1 MVQRFLTRF
10 AFVSIAFILLLSQ
23 ASAQGLDTR
32 SSKDDW
38 EEINFEF
45 DSAVL
50 SDGFP
55 SLLRM
60 AELLKANPTYKVK
73 LEGHGDGIGPDSYNE
88 ELALKRAQMVRD
100 FLVKY
105 GAAASQ
111 IETGSKGKRDPKVEG
126 EKKFYSRT
134 DVARWMNRRVV
145 VTVMDGQ
152 GRTVA
157 AGGTADAIRAMNN
170 KGGMDD
176 CCNEV
181 LKRLDKLD
189 EVLKRLKDLG
199 DQNASLKK
207 DIDELKNQHRAM
219 DQKLGSSGAG
229 VMGAAGATG
238 ATGATGAAGGH
249 TQMAGGTSGTA
260 GSNLGTPGGG
270 GAASGNAGGTGSKSS
285 TSSDVR
291 SSSGLG
297 DKFSLLG
304 LNVGADSE
312 GRTTFSGRGRFF
324 APMGDNFAVQAQG
337 EYLYFRPQKEAQVDL
352 GLVNRIGR
360 FQGGLFGSFKHVNL
374 RGEGG
379 TLGQAAMTA
388 DYLFKRGRVGIF
400 GTKGFMDNTIIG
412 RSNVILANGAIAPNL
427 MLERYLR
434 IVDQAG
440 VSGVVGIKGNMYAE
454 GNIGYLRSYG
464 GADRPGGTL
473 RFVFPINDKIAFTM
487 EGGVNETFM
496 GRSTN
501 GRAVF
506 GITWGNLLRPKNFLA
521 SNKPVPVDVP
531 RVRWEL
537 LTRTVRTGQALPPV
551 ADAGGDQ
558 IGIPAGAVR
567 LDGSGSYD
575 PNGEKLTYQWLQ
587 EQGPTVALTAST
599 SPATNFTASAGQVYV
614 FRLTVRNESG
624 LQASARVRV
633 TARADERVQI
643 LFFNSNPNRIRRGLS
658 SELSW
663 KVINAEEVT
672 IQGIGKVAA
681 EGRVTVTPTTTTN
694 YTITAKNRV
703 NEENATATVIVDV
716 PEVRV
721 VSCFVSPATIFKG
734 ESATLSYLTENA
746 QSVTIEPGIGAVQP
760 SGQVVVSPQVTTAY
774 RVIATGTDGTT
785 QSICN
790 ANVTVTD
797 KVGMPR
803 IVRFTADPTLIGEG
817 DKSTLTWTTEGAT
830 QISISS
836 VGDVDAVGSR
846 DVTPRMTTTYVL
858 TASNSTGSI
867 TAVATVSVIP
877 AARITS
883 FTANPPVSP
892 KPGAGVLLTCL
903 AENATTI
910 DIQPNNGQNIT
921 AQTQVFPTQDTTYTC
936 TAVGPRS
943 RDTKTVFVKVTPLPP
958 NPGIGDGL
966 APVIRFANGPIL
978 ETNVRQ
984 NTIDASQTVSPS
996 GDGPLTFQWTVRN
1009 GQAAIQTPNS
1019 PTTIVQLNQLIGD
1032 YYFDLTVTDSKGRR
1046 STATLIVRLV
1056 KQPIPGPG
1064 N

>member
-1 MVQRFLTRF
+1 MFQRLLTRITLT
-10 AFVSIAFILLLSQ
+10 SIAALLLLSQ

-32 SSKDDW
+32 ASKDDW
-38 EEINFEF
+38 EEVNFEF

-73 LEGHGDGIGPDSYNE
+73 LEGHGDGIGSDSYNDD
-88 ELALKRAQMVRD
+88 LAIKRAQMVRD

-111 IETGSKGKRDPKVEG
+111 IETSSKGKRDPKVDG

-152 GRTVA
+152 GRTVS

-170 KGGMDD
+170 KGGLDD

-189 EVLKRLKDLG
+189 EILKRLKDLA
-199 DQNASLKK
+199 DQNAALKK
-207 DIDELKNQHRAM
+207 DIDELKSQRA
-219 DQKLGSSGAG
+219 
-229 VMGAAGATG
+229 AAGATG
-238 ATGATGAAGGH
+238 AQGLTGAAGAGN
-249 TQMAGGTSGTA
+249 TQT
-260 GSNLGTPGGG
+260 
-270 GAASGNAGGTGSKSS
+270 AGGTGGTGSS
-285 TSSDVR
+285 NMGTPGTGGSSGSRNTSSDVR

-312 GRTTFSGRGRFF
+312 GKATLTGRGRFF

-337 EYLYFRPQKEAQVDL
+337 EYLYFRTQKEAQFDL

-379 TLGQAAMTA
+379 TLGQAAVTA
-388 DYLFKRGRVGIF
+388 DYLFSRGRVGVF
-400 GTKGFMDNTIIG
+400 GTKGFMDNSIIG
-412 RSNVILANGAIAPNL
+412 RSQVILANGAIAPNL
-427 MLERYLR
+427 MIERYLR
-434 IVDQAG
+434 IVDQG
-440 VSGVVGIKGNMYAE
+440 GLSGAVGLKGNMYAE

-473 RFVFPINDKIAFTM
+473 RFVFPINDKFAFTV

-521 SNKPVPVDVP
+521 SNKPVPVDIP

-558 IGIPAGAVR
+558 IGVPAGPVR

-575 PNGEKLTYQWLQ
+575 PNGERLTYQWVQ
-587 EQGPTVALTAST
+587 EQGPSVSLSAAT
-599 SPATNFTASAGQVYV
+599 SAITNFTAGAGQVYV

-633 TARADERVQI
+633 TARTDDRVQI
-643 LFFNSNPNRIRRGLS
+643 LFFNSNPNRIKRGET

-663 KVINAEEVT
+663 KVLNADEVT

-681 EGRVTVTPTTTTN
+681 EGRVTVTPAATTN
-694 YTITAKNRV
+694 YTLTARNTV
-703 NEENATATVIVDV
+703 NEENATATVIVEN
-716 PEVRV
+716 PTVRV
-721 VSCFVSPATIFKG
+721 VSCFVSPATIFRG

-760 SGQVVVSPQVTTAY
+760 SGQVVVSPTVSTAY
-774 RVIATGTDGTT
+774 RVIAVGTDGTT

-797 KVGMPR
+797 RVGMPR

-817 DKSTLTWTTEGAT
+817 DPSTLTWTTEGAT
-830 QISISS
+830 QVSISTL
-836 VGDVDAVGSR
+836 GDVDAVGTR
-846 DVTPRMTTTYVL
+846 DVTPRTTTTYVL
-858 TASNSTGSI
+858 TATNPAGSV
-867 TAVATVSVIP
+867 TAVATVTVIP

-892 KPGAGVLLTCL
+892 RPGAGVLLTCL

-943 RDTKTVFVKVTPLPP
+943 RDTKTVFVRVTPLPP
-958 NPGIGDGL
+958 DPGNGDGL
-966 APVIRFANGPIL
+966 APVIKFGSGPVL

-984 NTIDASQTVSPS
+984 NTIDASQTFSPS

-1009 GQAAIQTPNS
+1009 GQAAIQSPNS

-1056 KQPIPGPG
+1056 KQPIP
-1064 N
+1064 

>member
-10 AFVSIAFILLLSQ
+10 ALAWIACWMLLSQ
-23 ASAQGLDTR
+23 VSAQGLDTR
-32 SSKDDW
+32 ASKDDW

-60 AELLKANPTYKVK
+60 AELLKANPAYRVK

-111 IETGSKGKRDPKVEG
+111 IETASKGKRDPKVEG

-189 EVLKRLKDLG
+189 DILKRLKDLA

-207 DIDELKNQHRAM
+207 DIDDLKNQHRAM
-219 DQKLGSSGAG
+219 DQKLGSGQ
-229 VMGAAGATG
+229 MGATG
-238 ATGATGAAGGH
+238 ATGATGPAG
-249 TQMAGGTSGTA
+249 MAGGNTQLAGGASGAGAAGAGTPVAGGASSGT
-260 GSNLGTPGGG
+260 G
-270 GAASGNAGGTGSKSS
+270 GGTGSKNSS
-285 TSSDVR
+285 SSDVR
-291 SSSGLG
+291 SSSGFG

-312 GRTTFSGRGRFF
+312 GKTTFSGRGRFF

-337 EYLYFRPQKEAQVDL
+337 EYLYFRPQKEAQFDI

-412 RSNVILANGAIAPNL
+412 RSNVILSNGAIAPNI

-440 VSGVVGIKGNMYAE
+440 MSGVVGLKGNMYAE

-473 RFVFPINDKIAFTM
+473 RFVFPINDKFAFTM

-506 GITWGNLLRPKNFLA
+506 GITFGNLLRPKNFLA
-521 SNKPVPVDVP
+521 SNKPVPVDIP
-531 RVRWEL
+531 RIRWEL
-537 LTRTVRTGQALPPV
+537 LTRRVRTGQALPPV

-558 IGIPAGAVR
+558 IGVPAGQIR
-567 LDGSGSYD
+567 LDGSNSYD
-575 PNGEKLTYQWLQ
+575 PNGEKLTYQWTQ
-587 EQGPTVALTAST
+587 EQGPTVTLTAAT
-599 SPATNFTASAGQVYV
+599 SPMTNFAAAAGQVYV

-633 TARADERVQI
+633 TVRSDDRVQI
-643 LFFNSNPNRIRRGLS
+643 LFFNSNPTRIRRGQT

-663 KVINAEEVT
+663 KVLNAEEVS
-672 IQGIGKVAA
+672 INGIGKVAA
-681 EGRVTVTPTTTTN
+681 EGRATVTPNVTTN
-694 YTITAKNRV
+694 YTLTAKNRV

-721 VSCFVSPATIFKG
+721 VSCFVSPATIFRG

-746 QSVTIEPGIGAVQP
+746 QSVVIEPGIGAVQP
-760 SGQVVVSPQVTTAY
+760 SGQVVISPQVTTAY
-774 RVIATGTDGTT
+774 RVIATGADGTT

-797 KVGMPR
+797 RVGMPR

-836 VGDVDAVGSR
+836 LGDVDAVGSR
-846 DVTPRMTTTYVL
+846 EVTPRTTTTYVL
-858 TASNSTGSI
+858 TASNTAGSV

-892 KPGAGVLLTCL
+892 RPGAGVLLTCL
-903 AENATTI
+903 AENATSI
-910 DIQPNNGQNIT
+910 DIQPNNGQNVT

-943 RDTKTVFVKVTPLPP
+943 RDTKTVFVRVTPLPP
-958 NPGIGDGL
+958 DPGIGDGQ
-966 APVIRFANGPIL
+966 APVIRFASGPIL

-984 NTIDASQTVSPS
+984 NTIDASQTISPS

-1009 GQAAIQTPNS
+1009 GQAAIQNPTS

-1032 YYFDLTVTDSKGRR
+1032 YYFDLTVTDAKGRR

>member
-1 MVQRFLTRF
+1 MLFLPPLLPDVQ
-10 AFVSIAFILLLSQ
+10 
-23 ASAQGLDTR
+23 AQGLDTR
-32 SSKDDW
+32 ASKDDW

-60 AELLKANPTYKVK
+60 AELLKANSTFKVK
-73 LEGHGDGIGPDSYNE
+73 LEGHGDGIGSDTYND
-88 ELALKRAQMVRD
+88 ELATRRAQTVRD

-111 IETGSKGKRDPKVEG
+111 IDTSSKGKRDPKVAT
-126 EKKFYSRT
+126 EKKYYSRT

-145 VTVMDGQ
+145 VTVVDGQ

-189 EVLKRLKDLG
+189 DILKQLKDLA
-199 DQNASLKK
+199 DANNALKK
-207 DIDELKNQHRAM
+207 DIDELK
-219 DQKLGSSGAG
+219 QKAGGSALAG
-229 VMGAAGATG
+229 QPGAAGA
-238 ATGATGAAGGH
+238 
-249 TQMAGGTSGTA
+249 A
-260 GSNLGTPGGG
+260 GS
-270 GAASGNAGGTGSKSS
+270 GNTLAGGTGGANSGAGGGTGGVGNSNS
-285 TSSDVR
+285 TANSAH
-291 SSSGLG
+291 SGNGFG

-312 GRTTFSGRGRFF
+312 GKATFTGRGRFF
-324 APMGDNFAVQAQG
+324 APLGDNFAVQAQA
-337 EYLYFRPQKEAQVDL
+337 EYLYFRTQKEGQADV
-352 GLVNRIGR
+352 GIVHRIGR
-360 FQGGLFGSFKHVNL
+360 FQGGLFGSFKHVSL

-379 TLGQAAMTA
+379 TLGQASMTA
-388 DYLFKRGRVGIF
+388 DYLFGRGRVGVF
-400 GTKGFMDNTIIG
+400 GTKGFLDNTVIG
-412 RSNVILANGAIAPNL
+412 RSQVLLANGAIAPNL
-427 MLERYLR
+427 LLERYLR

-440 VSGVVGIKGNMYAE
+440 ISGTVGLAGNTYAE

-473 RFVFPINDKIAFTM
+473 RFVFPLSDKFAFTA
-487 EGGVNETFM
+487 EGGVNETFL

-506 GITWGNLLRPKNFLA
+506 GVTWGNLLRPKNFLA
-521 SNKPVPVDVP
+521 SNKPVPVDIP
-531 RVRWEL
+531 RIRWEL

-558 IGIPAGAVR
+558 IGIPAGLVR
-567 LDGSGSYD
+567 LDGSNSYD
-575 PNGEKLTYQWLQ
+575 PNGERLTYQWVQ
-587 EQGPTVALTAST
+587 EQGPSVSLSAPT
-599 SPATNFTASAGQVYV
+599 SATTNFTGAAGQMYV

-633 TARADERVQI
+633 TTRTEDRVQI
-643 LFFNSNPNRIRRGLS
+643 LFFVSNPPRIRQGQS

-681 EGRVTVTPTTTTN
+681 EGRVSVSPMQTTN
-694 YTITAKNRV
+694 YTLTAKSGT
-703 NEENATATVIVDV
+703 NEENATTTVLVEI

-721 VSCFVSPATIFKG
+721 ASCFASPASIFRG
-734 ESATLSYLTENA
+734 ESSTISYLTENA
-746 QSVTIEPGIGAVQP
+746 RSVTIEPGIGAVQP
-760 SGQVVVSPQVTTAY
+760 SGSVVVSPTITTAY
-774 RVIATGTDGTT
+774 RVIAVGTDGVS
-785 QSICN
+785 QAVCN
-790 ANVTVTD
+790 ANVTVSERS
-797 KVGMPR
+797 GLPR

-817 DKSTLTWTTEGAT
+817 ESSTLNWTTEGAT
-830 QISISS
+830 QVSITAL
-836 VGDVDAVGSR
+836 GDVDAAGSR
-846 DVTPRMTTTYVL
+846 QVSPRSTTTYTL
-858 TASNSTGSI
+858 TASNPTGTV
-867 TAVATVSVIP
+867 TAVATVNVIG

-892 KPGAGVLLTCL
+892 RPGAGVILTCL
-903 AENATTI
+903 AENATQI

-921 AQTQVFPTQDTTYTC
+921 AQTQVFPTVDTTYTC
-936 TAVGPRS
+936 TATGPRS

-958 NPGIGDGL
+958 DPGIGDGQE
-966 APVIRFANGPIL
+966 PVIKIAGGPVI
-978 ETNVRQ
+978 ETNVRHNQ
-984 NTIDASQTVSPS
+984 LDASQTFSPS
-996 GDGPLTFQWTVRN
+996 GDTPLTYQWSVRN
-1009 GQAAIQTPNS
+1009 GRAAIQSPNS
-1019 PTTIVQLNQLIGD
+1019 PVTVVQLNQTIGD
-1032 YYFDLTVTDSKGRR
+1032 YIFDLTVTDAKGRR
-1046 STATLIVRLV
+1046 TTQTVTVRLV
-1056 KQPIPGPG
+1056 KQPIP
-1064 N
+1064 

>member
-1 MVQRFLTRF
+1 M
-10 AFVSIAFILLLSQ
+10 AAMLLLP
-23 ASAQGLDTR
+23 AMTTYGQGLDTR
-32 SSKDDW
+32 ASKDDW

-60 AELLKANPTYKVK
+60 AELLKANPSYKVK
-73 LEGHGDGIGPDSYNE
+73 LEGHGDGIGSDAYNDD
-88 ELALKRAQMVRD
+88 LATKRAQMVRD

-111 IETGSKGKRDPKVEG
+111 IETSSKGKRDPKVAN

-134 DVARWMNRRVV
+134 DVARWMNRRVL
-145 VTVMDGQ
+145 VTVVDGQ

-157 AGGTADAIRAMNN
+157 AGGTADAIRAMN

-189 EVLKRLKDLG
+189 EILKRLKDLA
-199 DQNASLKK
+199 DQNAALKK
-207 DIDELKNQHRAM
+207 DIDELKARPVPAG
-219 DQKLGSSGAG
+219 GSVGP
-229 VMGAAGATG
+229 AGAPG
-238 ATGATGAAGGH
+238 QA
-249 TQMAGGTSGTA
+249 
-260 GSNLGTPGGG
+260 GTPGGTQQV
-270 GAASGNAGGTGSKSS
+270 AGGTGTAAGAGAGQPGTGSQSS

-291 SSSGLG
+291 SSSGIG

-312 GRTTFSGRGRFF
+312 GKATFSGRGRFF

-337 EYLYFRPQKEAQVDL
+337 EYLYFRNQKEGQADL

-360 FQGGLFGSFKHVNL
+360 FQGGLFASMKHVTI

-379 TLGQAAMTA
+379 TLGQAAFTA
-388 DYLFKRGRVGIF
+388 DYLFKRGRVGVF
-400 GTKGFMDNTIIG
+400 GTKGFMDNAVLG
-412 RSNVILANGAIAPNL
+412 RSQVVLANGALAPNL
-427 MLERYLR
+427 FLERYIR

-440 VSGVVGIKGNMYAE
+440 VSGVVGLKGNIYAE

-473 RFVFPINDKIAFTM
+473 RFVFPISDKFAFTV

-521 SNKPVPVDVP
+521 SGKPVPVDVP
-531 RVRWEL
+531 RIRWEL
-537 LTRTVRTGQALPPV
+537 LTRTVRLGPVLPPV

-558 IGIPAGAVR
+558 IGVPAGPIR
-567 LDGSGSYD
+567 LDGSNSYD
-575 PNGEKLTYQWLQ
+575 PNGERLTYQWVQ
-587 EQGPTVALTAST
+587 EQGPNVILSAAT
-599 SPATNFTASAGQVYV
+599 SAVTSFTGSAGQVYV
-614 FRLTVRNESG
+614 FRLTVKNESG
-624 LQASARVRV
+624 LQGSARVRV
-633 TARADERVQI
+633 TTRSDDRVSI
-643 LFFNSNPNRIRRGLS
+643 LFFISNPNRIRAGQT

-663 KVINAEEVT
+663 KVLNAEEVT
-672 IQGIGKVAA
+672 ISGGIGRVAA
-681 EGRVTVTPTTTTN
+681 EGRVTVTPSQTTT
-694 YTITAKNRV
+694 YTLTAKSRV
-703 NEENATATVIVDV
+703 NEENATASVIVEQ

-721 VSCFVSPATIFKG
+721 VSCFASPASIFKG
-734 ESATLSYLTENA
+734 ESSTISYLTENA
-746 QSVTIEPGIGAVQP
+746 RSVVIEPGIGAVQP

-774 RVIATGTDGTT
+774 RVIATGVDGTT
-785 QSICN
+785 TAICN

-797 KVGMPR
+797 RPGMPR

-830 QISISS
+830 SVSISQ
-836 VGDVDAVGSR
+836 VGENLAAAGTSDVM
-846 DVTPRMTTTYVL
+846 PRVTTTYTL
-858 TASNSTGSI
+858 TATNPTGSV
-867 TAVATVSVIP
+867 TAVATVNVVP

-892 KPGAGVLLTCL
+892 RPGAGVLLTCL

-936 TAVGPRS
+936 TAIGPRS
-943 RDTKTVFVKVTPLPP
+943 RDVKTVSVKVTPLPP
-958 NPGIGDGL
+958 GPGTGDGNE
-966 APVIRFANGPIL
+966 PVIRLGHGNVI
-978 ETNVRQ
+978 ETNVRH
-984 NTIDASQTVSPS
+984 NMLDASATFSPS
-996 GDGPLTFQWTVRN
+996 GDVPLTFQWTVRN
-1009 GQAAIQTPNS
+1009 GQAAILSPNS
-1019 PTTIVQLNQLIGD
+1019 PQTIVQLNQLIGD
-1032 YYFDLTVTDSKGRR
+1032 YYFDLTVTDAKGRR
-1046 STATLIVRLV
+1046 STTTVIVKLV
-1056 KQPIPGPG
+1056 KQPIPEPG
-1064 N
+1064 G

>member
-1 MVQRFLTRF
+1 MFRRYLTPL
-10 AFVSIAFILLLSQ
+10 ALASLAATLLL
-23 ASAQGLDTR
+23 APMVNAQGLDTR
-32 SSKDDW
+32 ASKDDW

-60 AELLKANPTYKVK
+60 AELLKANPSYKVK
-73 LEGHGDGIGPDSYNE
+73 LEGHGDGIGSDTYNDD
-88 ELALKRAQMVRD
+88 LATKRSQMVRD

-111 IETGSKGKRDPKVEG
+111 IETSTKGKRDPKVAS
-126 EKKFYSRT
+126 EKKYYSRT

-145 VTVMDGQ
+145 VTVVDGQ

-157 AGGTADAIRAMNN
+157 AGGTADAIRAMN

-189 EVLKRLKDLG
+189 EILKRLKDLA
-199 DQNASLKK
+199 DQNAALKK
-207 DIDELKNQHRAM
+207 DIDELKARP
-219 DQKLGSSGAG
+219 SGPG
-229 VMGAAGATG
+229 PAGAPGPTG
-238 ATGATGAAGGH
+238 PPSPTGQTQTAGGPGTGAA
-249 TQMAGGTSGTA
+249 
-260 GSNLGTPGGG
+260 P
-270 GAASGNAGGTGSKSS
+270 GGTGSKSAS
-285 TSSDVR
+285 TSDIK

-304 LNVGADSE
+304 LNVGADSM
-312 GRTTFSGRGRFF
+312 GKATFTGRGRFF
-324 APMGDNFAVQAQG
+324 APLGDNFAVQAQG
-337 EYLYFRPQKEAQVDL
+337 EYLYFRAQKEGQADL

-360 FQGGLFGSFKHVNL
+360 FQGGLFGSFKHVTLN
-374 RGEGG
+374 GEGG
-379 TLGQAAMTA
+379 TLGQAAFTA

-400 GTKGFMDNTIIG
+400 GTKGFLDNAVLG
-412 RSNVILANGAIAPNL
+412 RSQVVLANGAIAPNL
-427 MLERYLR
+427 MLERYIR

-440 VSGVVGIKGNMYAE
+440 VSGVVALAGNIYAE
-454 GNIGYLRSYG
+454 GNLGYLRSYG

-473 RFVFPINDKIAFTM
+473 RFVFPLSDKFAFTM

-521 SNKPVPVDVP
+521 SGKPVPVDIP
-531 RVRWEL
+531 RIRWEL
-537 LTRTVRTGQALPPV
+537 LTRTIRTGQVLPPI

-558 IGIPAGAVR
+558 IGVPSGPIR

-575 PNGEKLTYQWLQ
+575 PNGEKLTYQWIQ
-587 EQGPTVALTAST
+587 EQGPSVILSAAT
-599 SPATNFTASAGQVYV
+599 SPVTNFTGSSGQVYV
-614 FRLTVRNESG
+614 FRLTVKNESG

-633 TARADERVQI
+633 TTRSDDRVSI
-643 LFFNSNPNRIRRGLS
+643 LFFISNPTRITKGQN

-663 KVINAEEVT
+663 KVLNADE
-672 IQGIGKVAA
+672 ISISGIGKVAA
-681 EGRVTVTPTTTTN
+681 EGRIPVTPQATTT
-694 YTITAKNRV
+694 YTLTAKNRV
-703 NEENATATVIVDV
+703 NEENATASVIVDV
-716 PEVRV
+716 PETRV
-721 VSCFVSPATIFKG
+721 VSCFASPATIFKG
-734 ESATLSYLTENA
+734 ESTTISYLTENA
-746 QSVTIEPGIGAVQP
+746 KSVTIEPGVGPVQL
-760 SGQVVVSPQVTTAY
+760 SGSVVVSPVVTTAY
-774 RVIATGTDGTT
+774 RVIAVGADGVT
-785 QSICN
+785 QAICN
-790 ANVTVTD
+790 ANVTVTE

-817 DKSTLTWTTEGAT
+817 EKSTLTWTTEGAT
-830 QISISS
+830 QISITF
-836 VGDVDAVGSR
+836 VGDVKETGTA
-846 DVTPRMTTTYVL
+846 DVTPKSTTTYTL
-858 TASNSTGSI
+858 TASNSAGSV
-867 TAVATVSVIP
+867 TAVATVNVIP

-892 KPGAGVLLTCL
+892 KPGAEVLLTCL

-910 DIQPNNGQNIT
+910 DIQPNNGQNTT

-936 TAVGPRS
+936 TAIGSRS
-943 RDTKTVFVKVTPLPP
+943 RDTKTVTVKVTPLPP
-958 NPGIGDGL
+958 DGNNSDGKEPIIKF
-966 APVIRFANGPIL
+966 AGGPVI

-984 NTIDASQTVSPS
+984 NTIDASQTFSPS
-996 GDGPLTFQWTVRN
+996 GDVPLTFQWTVRN
-1009 GQAAIQTPNS
+1009 GRASIQSPNS
-1019 PTTIVQLNQLIGD
+1019 PQTIVQLNQLIGD
-1032 YYFDLTVTDSKGRR
+1032 YYFDLTVTDAKGRR
-1046 STATLIVRLV
+1046 TTSTLIVRLV
-1056 KQPIPGPG
+1056 KQPIPSPG